1 MAVNTDKTLQHQ
13 LIYSVFVRNHTP
25 EGTFRALER
34 DLDRL
39 SALGTDIVWL
49 MPIHPIGEVGRK
61 GTLGSP
67 YAIRDYRGANPEYGT
82 VEDFRHLVDAI
93 HVRGMKCIIDVVY
106 NHTSPDSVLAQT
118 HPEWFFRDEQGRP
131 SRHVADWWDVVDLD
145 YTHKEL
151 WRYQIDTLKMWAEIV
166 DGFRCDVASSVPLD
180 FWARARQEVET
191 VRPGCIW
198 LAESVHGAHVLGL
211 RRHTRLGLETAA
223 GAVVLVLLGAKGCL
237 AAGITLPGVGYVD
250 LGIAAPLLWEGL
262 LVALAECARIADGMD
277 GIVCGTSFAAMLGL
291 MGVMTLLGWFPL
303 GVLPAALAGS
313 LMAFLLWN
321 FPPAKLRLGS
331 VGSLFLAGMLGCVP
345 LCIGWPDLTLPLAL
359 PFWLEGGMV
368 ALQILVCKA
377 SRGRR
382 QLFRSAPLHRWLEL
396 RGQSAEQ
403 IFYTFCVIAMLG
415 VALTVQLAKIS

>member
-1 MAVNTDKTLQHQ
+1 MATLRRKKAEPF
-13 LIYSVFVRNHTP
+13 SVFQ
-25 EGTFRALER
+25 R
-34 DLDRL
+34 D
-39 SALGTDIVWL
+39 
-49 MPIHPIGEVGRK
+49 P
-61 GTLGSP
+61 
-67 YAIRDYRGANPEYGT
+67 
-82 VEDFRHLVDAI
+82 
-93 HVRGMKCIIDVVY
+93 
-106 NHTSPDSVLAQT
+106 
-118 HPEWFFRDEQGRP
+118 
-131 SRHVADWWDVVDLD
+131 
-145 YTHKEL
+145 
-151 WRYQIDTLKMWAEIV
+151 
-166 DGFRCDVASSVPLD
+166 
-180 FWARARQEVET
+180 
-191 VRPGCIW
+191 
-198 LAESVHGAHVLGL
+198 
-211 RRHTRLGLETAA
+211 
-223 GAVVLVLLGAKGCL
+223 
-237 AAGITLPGVGYVD
+237 
-250 LGIAAPLLWEGL
+250 
-262 LVALAECARIADGMD
+262 GMD

>member
-1 MAVNTDKTLQHQ
+1 MFAIFKRELRSYFTSLVGYVVIGVMLAFIGLYYSANCLVYGTSDFSTVLYSTTLVMLFLLPALTMRSFADERRNKTDQLLLTSPVGIPSIVMGKYFAQLAVFAVPMAAAAIMPLVLTAFGTISLTSAYATW
-13 LIYSVFVRNHTP
+13 LAYFLMGAACIAI
-25 EGTFRALER
+25 GTFV
-34 DLDRL
+34 
-39 SALGTDIVWL
+39 SALTENQIIAYLATFGALLICYLMNGIKSLFTSGNTLAFIVFC
-49 MPIHPIGEVGRK
+49 V
-61 GTLGSP
+61 
-67 YAIRDYRGANPEYGT
+67 
-82 VEDFRHLVDAI
+82 
-93 HVRGMKCIIDVVY
+93 
-106 NHTSPDSVLAQT
+106 VLAV
-118 HPEWFFRDEQGRP
+118 
-131 SRHVADWWDVVDLD
+131 VALLVGLACKNV
-145 YTHKEL
+145 
-151 WRYQIDTLKMWAEIV
+151 
-166 DGFRCDVASSVPLD
+166 
-180 FWARARQEVET
+180 T
-191 VRPGCIW
+191 VGSAVFC
-198 LAESVHGAHVLGL
+198 G
-211 RRHTRLGLETAA
+211 

>member
-1 MAVNTDKTLQHQ
+1 
-13 LIYSVFVRNHTP
+13 
-25 EGTFRALER
+25 
-34 DLDRL
+34 
-39 SALGTDIVWL
+39 
-49 MPIHPIGEVGRK
+49 
-61 GTLGSP
+61 
-67 YAIRDYRGANPEYGT
+67 
-82 VEDFRHLVDAI
+82 
-93 HVRGMKCIIDVVY
+93 
-106 NHTSPDSVLAQT
+106 
-118 HPEWFFRDEQGRP
+118 
-131 SRHVADWWDVVDLD
+131 
-145 YTHKEL
+145 
-151 WRYQIDTLKMWAEIV
+151 
-166 DGFRCDVASSVPLD
+166 
-180 FWARARQEVET
+180 
-191 VRPGCIW
+191 
-198 LAESVHGAHVLGL
+198 
-211 RRHTRLGLETAA
+211 
-223 GAVVLVLLGAKGCL
+223 
-237 AAGITLPGVGYVD
+237 
-250 LGIAAPLLWEGL
+250 
-262 LVALAECARIADGMD
+262 
-277 GIVCGTSFAAMLGL
+277 MLGL

-345 LCIGWPDLTLPLAL
+345 LCIGWPDLILPLAL

>member
-1 MAVNTDKTLQHQ
+1 MIRFALIAASTLGFF
-13 LIYSVFVRNHTP
+13 LT
-25 EGTFRALER
+25 A
-34 DLDRL
+34 
-39 SALGTDIVWL
+39 ALGNL
-49 MPIHPIGEVGRK
+49 MVPLLRAFQGRWDEPKARQAPSPKQEAPDAEPERPPQAPTMGGLCLMVG
-61 GTLGSP
+61 
-67 YAIRDYRGANPEYGT
+67 
-82 VEDFRHLVDAI
+82 
-93 HVRGMKCIIDVVY
+93 
-106 NHTSPDSVLAQT
+106 VLAAVGVGWTAACVAQ
-118 HPEWFFRDEQGRP
+118 PELLG
-131 SRHVADWWDVVDLD
+131 
-145 YTHKEL
+145 
-151 WRYQIDTLKMWAEIV
+151 
-166 DGFRCDVASSVPLD
+166 
-180 FWARARQEVET
+180 
-191 VRPGCIW
+191 
-198 LAESVHGAHVLGL
+198 AESLFSV
-211 RRHTRLGLETAA
+211 RLLTA
-223 GAVVLVLLGAKGCL
+223 LLGAKGCL
-237 AAGITLPGVGYVD
+237 AAGITLPGVGYID